1 MRMDVPTALF
11 VGLLCLAAFLL
22 TLNVRR
28 DFLAKERLRHEQQRE
43 AQHPRRKP

>member
-1 MRMDVPTALF
+1 MDAPTAIF
-11 VGLLCLAAFLL
+11 VGLLCLLALLL

-28 DFLAKERLRHEQQRE
+28 DFLTKERLRREQQRE